1 MPTRRHSQPAI
12 GLLPLTRL
20 VLCTLLVCS
29 CASEPEPI
37 SPDVREQL
45 GKVYLNSAGSTGET
59 FFHADFESSSMMGK
73 NALEAMDQCLGGA
86 LMGGSLAPVILMVCA
101 PINVPAAMMKAYN
114 PNSKPEI
121 SDETLAD
128 IETKTNEF
136 LKNADLSPSLVATI
150 DDESQHNAYLA
161 KYDISHG
168 TLPLPENGD
177 TIVEVAA
184 RWDYQTVAEI
194 RIIEAGFESDAG
206 KAPLLHFSMTAEVKL
221 VETKSGSVLDKQ
233 EYRYDGTP
241 QPYKFW
247 FGDDTRILSE
257 EIAKAN
263 RTLANKILDKVFI
276 K

>member
-1 MPTRRHSQPAI
+1 MFTHRKGPLPVF
-12 GLLPLTRL
+12 LLPGI
-20 VLCTLLVCS
+20 LLVAS
-29 CASEPEPI
+29 CASEPKPV
-37 SPDVREQL
+37 SPDLRERL

-59 FFHADFESSSMMGK
+59 FFHADFESNSMMGK
-73 NALEAMDQCLGGA
+73 NAVEALDQCLGGA
-86 LMGGSLAPVILMVCA
+86 LMSGSLAPVVLMVCA
-101 PINVPAAMMKAYN
+101 PINVPAAMMKARN

-121 SDETLAD
+121 SEETLAD
-128 IETKTNEF
+128 IETKTNAF

-150 DDESQHNAYLA
+150 DEQSQHNAYLA
-161 KYDISHG
+161 KYEISHG
-168 TLPLPENGD
+168 TLPLPENGE

-184 RWDYQTVAEI
+184 QWDYQTVAEI

-241 QPYKFW
+241 QPYNIW
-247 FGDDTRILSE
+247 FGDDLQRLPK
-257 EIAKAN
+257 EIATAN
-263 RTLANKILDKVFI
+263 RTLASNILSAIFI